1 MAKDNVNDTPEIVEA
16 GIGLK
21 EKVDTYKSD
30 ILTYQSNVSS
40 DLNEVEGIISELI
53 SSFKGD
59 GAEDLQSV
67 FSSIIASKDAIVSN
81 VGSFIDDIN
90 TVTST
95 YMTNDETVE
104 INQDITSTLELK

>member
-1 MAKDNVNDTPEIVEA
+1 MARNNVNDTPEIVEA
-16 GIGLK
+16 GIGPK
-21 EKVDTYKSD
+21 ENVDTYKSD

-59 GAEDLQSV
+59 GAEDLKNV

-90 TVTST
+90 TVSST
-95 YMTNDETVE
+95 YMTNDETIE
-104 INQDITSTLELK
+104 INQDITSTLE